1 MQYFFAI
8 IAGLIQ
14 GITEFLPIS
23 SSGHLIIF
31 HDFFRF
37 NLPDDSFFD
46 VMLHLGTFLALLLI
60 FWRDIEKII
69 RGFFS
74 SLFNWNWSNNYNQRL
89 AWLVI
94 IGIIPAIVAGYFLDD
109 LITGNL
115 RSDLIVAIMLIVVGI
130 LFFIVEKKSAKT
142 LELQSLKPKNAF
154 IIGLAQALALIPG
167 TSRSGITIIA
177 GLSQKMKREEAARFS
192 FLLSMPVIFGAGM
205 KKIIDLSDWSDANW
219 LIMSIGFAA
228 AAVSGYLTV
237 KFLLKFLSKHSL
249 NVFGWYRIILG
260 LVIVI
265 WVIFR

>member
-31 HDFFRF
+31 HDLFRF
-37 NLPDDSFFD
+37 NLPDDASFD
-46 VMLHLGTFLALLLI
+46 VMLHLGTFLALLLA

-94 IGIIPAIVAGYFLDD
+94 IGIIPAIIAGYFLDD
-109 LITGNL
+109 LITAYL
-115 RSDLIVAIMLIVVGI
+115 RLDLVVAIMLIAVGI
-130 LFFIVEKKSAKT
+130 LFFIAEKKSAKNT
-142 LELQSLKPKNAF
+142 ELQSLRPKSAF
-154 IIGLAQALALIPG
+154 LIGLAQVLALIPG

-177 GLSQKMKREEAARFS
+177 GLWQKMKREEAAKFS
-192 FLLSMPVIFGAGM
+192 FLLSMPVILGAGV
-205 KKIIDLSDWSDANW
+205 KKLMDLSGWSGANW
-219 LIMSIGFAA
+219 LVLIIGFAVA
-228 AAVSGYLTV
+228 TISGYLTV
-237 KFLLKFLSKHSL
+237 NFLLKFLNKHSL

-260 LVIVI
+260 LVIIV